1 MEQRQFKR
9 VHFFQRVQVESEGKI
24 LETYCLDVSL
34 RGILLVLPEH
44 VTWRLEQ
51 PLKVTLGLADGE
63 NIIMNCFLVHL
74 DEDVV
79 GCACDSM
86 DIDNLTALRRLL
98 EENLE
103 IPSHANRELSELI
116 RTPE

>member
-9 VHFFQRVQVESEGKI
+9 VHFFQRVQVESEGKV

-74 DEDVV
+74 DD
-79 GCACDSM
+79 
-86 DIDNLTALRRLL
+86 LTALRRLL